1 MSEKNYWSNY
11 YTTKGDVSDPPS
23 QFAKAV
29 TSHFNTSISSVVEVG
44 CGNGRDAYFLGKTYD
59 VYAVDIANKPIDTSK
74 CKFEQKSME
83 EVTGRHDLLYS
94 RFSLHSVTESVEDSI
109 LMFAQKNCKYIA
121 IEARSTK
128 DELGQNKNEDN
139 EARNATSYAAAHYRR
154 YIDFEQIQKKLSE
167 MNFEIILAEE
177 SNEFAPYKDQK
188 PWCIRIIAR
197 CPNEGF

>member
-11 YTTKGDVSDPPS
+11 YATKGDVSDPPS

-29 TSHFNTSISSVVEVG
+29 ASHFNTSISSVVEVG

-74 CKFEQKSME
+74 CKFDQKSME

-94 RFSLHSVTESVEDSI
+94 RFSLHSVTESAEDGI
-109 LMFAQKNCKYIA
+109 LKFAQKNCKYIA

-128 DELGQNKNEDN
+128 DELGQNKNEHN
-139 EARNATSYAAAHYRR
+139 EARNATTYAAAHYRR
-154 YIDFEQIQKKLSE
+154 YIDMEQIQKKLSE

-197 CPNEGF
+197 CPSEGF